1 MAVRVELEG
10 RLGSE
15 PSVREVNGR
24 DFVELS
30 VAVSQGYWSKAEDKW
45 VDQGAVWYRVHPTSR
60 RAGEEAR
67 LLHKGDAVVVAGTQS
82 VEEFTRRDGTNGYAI
97 RVNADAIYVSRIPRR
112 RTPSA
117 FGIHEGLPAGHD
129 RRGAFGL
136 RGPGRPAS
144 HRPSGSSMA
153 AVSRM
158 AASAAALVEP
168 YSVMV

>member
-45 VDQGAVWYRVHPTSR
+45 VDQGTIWYRVHPT
-60 RAGEEAR
+60 
-67 LLHKGDAVVVAGTQS
+67 
-82 VEEFTRRDGTNGYAI
+82 
-97 RVNADAIYVSRIPRR
+97 
-112 RTPSA
+112 
-117 FGIHEGLPAGHD
+117 
-129 RRGAFGL
+129 
-136 RGPGRPAS
+136 
-144 HRPSGSSMA
+144 
-153 AVSRM
+153 SRM

-168 YSVMV
+168 YSVMA

>member
-45 VDQGAVWYRVHPTSR
+45 VDQGTVWYRVHPTSR

-82 VEEFTRRDGTNGYAI
+82 VEEFTRQGWHKRLRHQGERGRHLREPHPQEDGRLARSAYTKA
-97 RVNADAIYVSRIPRR
+97 SR
-112 RTPSA
+112 
-117 FGIHEGLPAGHD
+117 
-129 RRGAFGL
+129 
-136 RGPGRPAS
+136 RP
-144 HRPSGSSMA
+144 
-153 AVSRM
+153 
-158 AASAAALVEP
+158 
-168 YSVMV
+168 

>member
-45 VDQGAVWYRVHPTSR
+45 VDQGTIWYRVHPTSR

-97 RVNADAIYVSRIPRR
+97 KVNADAIYVSRIPKKGGCLTRLAYAKAPRR
-112 RTPSA
+112 P
-117 FGIHEGLPAGHD
+117 
-129 RRGAFGL
+129 
-136 RGPGRPAS
+136 
-144 HRPSGSSMA
+144 
-153 AVSRM
+153 
-158 AASAAALVEP
+158 
-168 YSVMV
+168 

>member
-1 MAVRVELEG
+1 MTVRVELEG

-30 VAVSQGYWSKAEDKW
+30 VAVSQGYWSKTEDRW
-45 VDQGAVWYRVHPTSR
+45 VDQGTVWYRVHPTSR

-97 RVNADAIYVSRIPRR
+97 KVNADAIYVSRIPRKADAR
-112 RTPSA
+112 RVRHTRRPPCRPWPARGSSD
-117 FGIHEGLPAGHD
+117 FGA
-129 RRGAFGL
+129 
-136 RGPGRPAS
+136 PGRRLIGRPGRAWRRCPAW
-144 HRPSGSSMA
+144 RPRRRPWSS
-153 AVSRM
+153 RI
-158 AASAAALVEP
+158 P
-168 YSVMV
+168 